1 MTVEASFT
9 VNGVRTTTGFI
20 MFFLI
25 FGCRGSD
32 RMVEASATLEY
43 IKKLQSLRSFL
54 IPPAVLRC
62 GSRITRIIRSN
73 DLSRIRSVTEPAF
86 E

>member
-32 RMVEASATLEY
+32 RMVAATATLEY
-43 IKKLQSLRSFL
+43 KKSCSHF
-54 IPPAVLRC
+54 
-62 GSRITRIIRSN
+62 
-73 DLSRIRSVTEPAF
+73 DLF
-86 E
+86 